1 LGAASLDEDPVANSV
16 WKEVTQF
23 AGSGSAQTA
32 LDREQIYEEVG
43 DRLDN
48 YHRGIWESCSD
59 AQKLVLQHLAHEGL
73 INEKTRRTVRLLL
86 ARGLIRK
93 NPNFRFLSETFRR
106 FVLWRV
112 SPEEVAAIEQRSSSA
127 WDAVR
132 LPFLITLLTVS
143 VFFFLTQREL
153 FTTTIAVITAL
164 AGGIPAIIRV
174 AGLFE
179 RQPQRTPG
187 V

>member
-1 LGAASLDEDPVANSV
+1 M
-16 WKEVTQF
+16 
-23 AGSGSAQTA
+23 
-32 LDREQIYEEVG
+32 YEELG

-73 INEKTRRTVRLLL
+73 INEKNRRTVRLLL

-93 NPNFRFLSETFRR
+93 DPHFRFASETFRR

-112 SPEEVAAIEQRSSSA
+112 PAAEAAAIEQRTGSA
-127 WDAVR
+127 WDTVR
-132 LPFLITLLTVS
+132 LPFLLTLLTVS
-143 VFFFLTQREL
+143 VFFFFTQREL
-153 FTTTIAVITAL
+153 FTTSVAVITAL
-164 AGGIPAIIRV
+164 AGGIPALVRV

-179 RQPQRTPG
+179 RSPEPQARA
-187 V
+187 